1 MAIIDFEKQ
10 DVERKVSWRDDY
22 LKWICGYANAQGGV
36 LEIGKNDEN
45 EVEGLTNPK
54 KLLEDIPNKIKNSM
68 GIIADVDLHESG
80 KRYYIR
86 ITVVPY
92 YFPVSYHGRYYY
104 RSGATMQELT
114 GRALDEFVLGK
125 MGKTWDS
132 VPIPNVKF
140 TDLDSESF
148 KVFRQKAI
156 SSGRLTEAD
165 LAMSDIELLDSLRL
179 VEGDRLK
186 AGAVLLFH
194 KDPDRHIPG
203 AYVKIGYFENEADL
217 VYQDEIHGSLVTI
230 TDKVMDV
237 LYTKYLKGII
247 HYEGIQRVDR
257 YPVAQESMREAILNA
272 ILHKD
277 NMQYTPVQ
285 IKVFDDS
292 VFIFNAGHLPDT
304 WTVET
309 LFEKHGSEPRNPLV
323 AATIFRT
330 GMIETWGRGIEKILA
345 GCERIGA
352 PNPLFKPIG
361 KDMSVEFFA
370 PDDAVYLRN
379 TDKPERNTDKP
390 EGNTDKPEKNT
401 DKPEESADNAE
412 KSADKPEESADN
424 AKKSADKVPIDER
437 EKAILDFIDMH
448 GGIANKDAQELLGLG
463 DSSIRKLF
471 QKMTNSFQI
480 EAIGDKKTR
489 VYRRPPSL

>member
-1 MAIIDFEKQ
+1 MIITNFENQNMEWKT
-10 DVERKVSWRDDY
+10 SWRDDY

-36 LEIGKNDEN
+36 LEIGKSDKN
-45 EVEGLTNPK
+45 EVNGVINPK
-54 KLLEDIPNKIKNSM
+54 NLMEDIPNKIKNSM
-68 GIIADVDLHESG
+68 GIVANVDLHESSG
-80 KRYYIR
+80 KHYIS
-86 ITVVPY
+86 ITIVPH
-92 YFPVSYHGRYYY
+92 YFPVSYHGKYYY

-132 VPIPNVKF
+132 VPLPGVEF
-140 TDLDSESF
+140 DDLDPESF
-148 KVFRQKAI
+148 KAFRRKAI
-156 SSGRLTEAD
+156 SSGRLTESD
-165 LAMSDIELLDSLRL
+165 LAMSDFELLDSLRL

-194 KDPDRHIPG
+194 NDPDRHIPG
-203 AYVKIGYFENEADL
+203 AYVKVGYFENEADL
-217 VYQDEIHGSLVTI
+217 IYQDEIHGSLVTI

-272 ILHKD
+272 TLHKD

-323 AATIFRT
+323 AAAIFRT
-330 GMIETWGRGIEKILA
+330 GMIETWGRGIEKILS

-370 PDDAVYLRN
+370 PDDAIYRKN
-379 TDKPERNTDKP
+379 TDKT
-390 EGNTDKPEKNT
+390 EKNT
-401 DKPEESADNAE
+401 DKTE
-412 KSADKPEESADN
+412 KNTDKTEKN
-424 AKKSADKVPIDER
+424 TGKIPINER
-437 EKAILDFIDMH
+437 EKTILDFIDVH
-448 GGIANKDAQELLGLG
+448 GGITNRDARELIGLG
-463 DSSIRKLF
+463 DSSIKKLF
-471 QKMTNSFQI
+471 QRMTDSLQI
-480 EAIGDKKTR
+480 EAIGKRKTR
-489 VYRRPPSL
+489 VYRRPALHRKD